1 MNAQQARAPAGI
13 ELVTVQ
19 LEEEV
24 ADRGR
29 AWVEAPV
36 WEVVER
42 VQRAQRLEAGS
53 SVAVVLVVPDA
64 EPGSSAP
71 MLDAAIA
78 GLRGL
83 LHSLALEVGEH
94 VALNLV
100 VCKRYQHAELR
111 ETLEYLASDDA
122 SWVQGATLDLREA
135 KCP

>member
-42 VQRAQRLEAGS
+42 VQHAQRLEAGS

-71 MLDAAIA
+71 MLSAAIA

-94 VALNLV
+94 VTLNLV
-100 VCKRYQHAELR
+100 VCKRHQRAELR

-135 KCP
+135 GCQ